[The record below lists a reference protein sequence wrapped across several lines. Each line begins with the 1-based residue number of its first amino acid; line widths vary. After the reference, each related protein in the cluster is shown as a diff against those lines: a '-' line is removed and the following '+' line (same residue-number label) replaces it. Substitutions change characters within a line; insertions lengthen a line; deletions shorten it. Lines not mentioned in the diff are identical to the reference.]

1 MQCDNC
7 AGEYEIASD
16 PRHDWSPCCS
26 HDCNGAARLREAG
39 WTITQAFQVMRPE
52 SVARMVRNVLDAQEF
67 DRGLKNLAKD
77 KSETMADAVRR
88 MIG

>member
-1 MQCDNC
+1 
-7 AGEYEIASD
+7 
-16 PRHDWSPCCS
+16 
-26 HDCNGAARLREAG
+26 
-39 WTITQAFQVMRPE
+39 MRPE

-77 KSETMADAVRR
+77 KSESMADAVRR